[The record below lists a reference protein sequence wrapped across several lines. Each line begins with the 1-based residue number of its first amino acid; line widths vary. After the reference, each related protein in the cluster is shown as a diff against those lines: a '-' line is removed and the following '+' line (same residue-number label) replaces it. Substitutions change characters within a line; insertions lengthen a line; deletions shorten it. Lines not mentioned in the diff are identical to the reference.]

1 MRLMLIA
8 VVAFPYYSVHSL
20 LSKANNNHAHN
31 GISLR
36 RNNISPQQRIGISKL
51 HSSKATSLDSDIST
65 DDDQHTKQ
73 IIIQE
78 HNRQNNTTH
87 LHRLL
92 TSYTLHW
99 EHLLLREYQETYRE
113 LHKRRKSYTRS
124 QLEASGLAIFNAVAS
139 PETELLG
146 EKIVRISLQQLSNKL
161 SKYNN
166 NKDVVKL
173 REKFKR
179 GDALLLSP
187 QTSFRGK
194 DIAPKEGLVMD
205 VGNDYLTLGIGPSWP
220 LGLMEMR
227 KHYEGYT
234 VRLDRSISNVP
245 LKAQRMALDK
255 LRKGKAGNVADLLV
269 QLYYNEPCA
278 LNVAKEI
285 PTHFDNDIENRL
297 DEELSSAMEEAMADI
312 TFKPNPS
319 QQDAIIWALSRTI
332 GLIRGPPGTVSRE
345 RSLLFLFHLDVYKLT
360 LIASLYRARR
370 ELPHYLYPQ
379 H

>member
-1 MRLMLIA
+1 MLLIA
-8 VVAFPYYSVHSL
+8 VVLPYYSVHSL
-20 LSKANNNHAHN
+20 LSHS
-31 GISLR
+31 GISLH
-36 RNNISPQQRIGISKL
+36 RNNISPQQRISNSISKL
-51 HSSKATSLDSDIST
+51 SGATSLDSDVLTTS
-65 DDDQHTKQ
+65 DDDQYTKQ

-78 HNRQNNTTH
+78 EQNRQNNTTH

-99 EHLLLREYQETYRE
+99 ENLLLREYQETYHE

-124 QLEASGLAIFNAVAS
+124 QLQASGLAILNAVAS

-161 SKYNN
+161 SKYDN
-166 NKDVVKL
+166 NKQDAVKL

-194 DIAPKEGLVMD
+194 EISPKEGLVMD

-269 QLYYNEPCA
+269 RLYYNEPCA

-285 PTHFDNDIENRL
+285 PSHFDNDIENRL
-297 DEELSSAMEEAMADI
+297 EEQLALAMKEAMADI

-319 QQDAIIWALSRTI
+319 QQDAILWALSRTI

-345 RSLLFLFHLDVYKLT
+345 LFCCFLFV
-360 LIASLYRARR
+360 
-370 ELPHYLYPQ
+370 
-379 H
+379 